1 MIWLKTKS
9 FEPDHLMKGLQ
20 SMTLDKSILTDIILI
35 LGIIITFITTYVK
48 RRNVIFSLM
57 CSAFYIGCYCLFL
70 NYFLPFPLDFNP
82 IFKFDQYFTLESLFL
97 MSEWSNIIKLISDYM
112 NIILIAL
119 FMGISSPMIFKN
131 CRTLKGSLI
140 ILTIPIGMNLFF
152 FIMDLIMGGLYQYVD
167 ICIII
172 FFESA
177 FYIGYIPTNK
187 FCSKF
192 FDSVDRTKAKQKN
205 FDGVI

>member
-1 MIWLKTKS
+1 
-9 FEPDHLMKGLQ
+9 
-20 SMTLDKSILTDIILI
+20 MTLDKSVLTDIILI
-35 LGIIITFITTYVK
+35 LGIIITFIITYVK
-48 RRNVIFSLM
+48 RQNIRFSLM
-57 CSAFYIGCYCLFL
+57 FSAFYICCYCLFV
-70 NYFLPFPLDFNP
+70 NYFLPFPLEFNP
-82 IFKFDQYFTLESLFL
+82 IFKFDQYFTVGNLFL
-97 MSEWSNIIKLISDYM
+97 VPDLSNIAQLISDYTS
-112 NIILIAL
+112 ILFIAL

-131 CRTLKGSLI
+131 CRTVKGSLK

-152 FIMDLIMGGLYQYVD
+152 FIMDLLMGGLYQYID

-172 FFESA
+172 LFEAA

-192 FDSVDRTKAKQKN
+192 FDSFDRSNAKQKN